1 MLGVGLPLLLSNG
14 GGAFLRRQ
22 HCSSLCSQSEDHEH
36 VANTANIMGY
46 VLVEFSVCAW
56 PPQCSPPSLCEQSEL
71 QCFASLPTL
80 IFWIINVLPVSV
92 NILYQSPALISPS
105 SEKAEC
111 TATRAKNKTY

>member
-36 VANTANIMGY
+36 VANTASIMGY
-46 VLVEFSVCAW
+46 VLVEFSARAW

-71 QCFASLPTL
+71 QCFASDLRRMFARRRLPL
-80 IFWIINVLPVSV
+80 KGRVFKI
-92 NILYQSPALISPS
+92 Q
-105 SEKAEC
+105 
-111 TATRAKNKTY
+111 KNLCAVFDQIAWRLRHRCP